1 VPAADN
7 DPPRGWFRQERDG
20 AVQKKT
26 TTKVRAVTVAVIRDA
41 LDKAWENVQASG
53 ARFEG
58 NAEDARTL
66 LAKHIVDLALLGER
80 NRDRLINGALARFKL
95 QGL

>member
-1 VPAADN
+1 M
-7 DPPRGWFRQERDG
+7 
-20 AVQKKT
+20 QKKT
-26 TTKVRAVTVAVIRDA
+26 TTKVRAVTVAVLSDA

-80 NRDRLINGALARFKL
+80 NRDRLIMAHWL
-95 QGL
+95 GLSCKACNHIWVAYEE

>member
-1 VPAADN
+1 MLVYLIKHPQAF
-7 DPPRGWFRQERDG
+7 DPE
-20 AVQKKT
+20 
-26 TTKVRAVTVAVIRDA
+26 TVAVLSDA
-41 LDKAWENVQASG
+41 LDKAWEDVQASA
-53 ARFEG
+53 ARFAG

-66 LAKHIVDLALLGER
+66 LAKQIVDLALLGER

>member
-1 VPAADN
+1 MLVYLTKNPQAF
-7 DPPRGWFRQERDG
+7 DPE
-20 AVQKKT
+20 T
-26 TTKVRAVTVAVIRDA
+26 VTLLSDA

-58 NAEDARTL
+58 NAEDARNA

-80 NRDRLINGALARFKL
+80 NSQRLIDGALAQFKL
-95 QGL
+95 